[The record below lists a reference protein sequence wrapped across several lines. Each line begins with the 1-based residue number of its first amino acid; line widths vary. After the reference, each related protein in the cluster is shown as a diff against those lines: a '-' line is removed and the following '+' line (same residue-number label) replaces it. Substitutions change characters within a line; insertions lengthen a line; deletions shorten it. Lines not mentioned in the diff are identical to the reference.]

1 MGHNNFTIKL
11 YSYWSKVRLKK
22 KIILLKLYIPSI
34 FSWHSQILSSVQ
46 KFQTSLNVEK
56 NIYYYIVLLSIKL
69 KKYSPQTTVIICYTL
84 LNFSEL
90 TKVVTKMTQRSF
102 KVQGDC
108 RCSFIYSLSQVNTKN
123 PDKCAFNKYHP
134 LKLNV
139 AADTP
144 TYKAMFWH

>member
-1 MGHNNFTIKL
+1 MRHNNFTIKL
-11 YSYWSKVRLKK
+11 YSYWSKVRFKK
-22 KIILLKLYIPSI
+22 KNPSSYILYSI
-34 FSWHSQILSSVQ
+34 NFSWHSQILSSVQ

-56 NIYYYIVLLSIKL
+56 NIYYYIVLLIIKF
-69 KKYSPQTTVIICYTL
+69 KENSPQTTVIICYML
-84 LNFSEL
+84 LNFSGL
-90 TKVVTKMTQRSF
+90 TKVVTRMTQRSF
-102 KVQGDC
+102 KVQGEC